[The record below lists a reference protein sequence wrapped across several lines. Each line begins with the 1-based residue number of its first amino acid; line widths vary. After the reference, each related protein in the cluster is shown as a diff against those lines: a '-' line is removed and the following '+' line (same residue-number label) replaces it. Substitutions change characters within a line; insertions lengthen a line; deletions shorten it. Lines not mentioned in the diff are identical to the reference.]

1 MNEARERYI
10 YTITD
15 YAKDKGLSRQCIH
28 KRLMDIEKEH
38 TAIFSGKKYMDLE
51 AYLYLEKIFAQN
63 KVVSL
68 KMENELLAE
77 ENKLLQQQ
85 FARQFASLS
94 KELSSIRN
102 ELTNLT
108 QYIKGGGNL

>member
-1 MNEARERYI
+1 MNTARERYI

-28 KRLMDIEKEH
+28 KRLLNIEKEH
-38 TAIFSGKKYMDLE
+38 TAIFNGKKYMDLE

-68 KMENELLAE
+68 KRENQLLAE

-85 FARQFASLS
+85 FASLS
-94 KELSSIRN
+94 EELSSIRN

>member
-1 MNEARERYI
+1 MNAARERERYI

-28 KRLMDIEKEH
+28 KRLLNIEKEH

-68 KMENELLAE
+68 KREKELLTE

-85 FARQFASLS
+85 FASLS
-94 KELSSIRN
+94 EELSAIRN

>member
-1 MNEARERYI
+1 MNTTKERYI

-28 KRLMDIEKEH
+28 KHLMNIGKEH
-38 TAIFSGKKYMDLE
+38 TAILNGKKHMDLD
-51 AYLYLEKIFAQN
+51 AYLYLEKVLAQN
-63 KVVSL
+63 KIVSL
-68 KMENELLAE
+68 KRENQLLVT

-85 FARQFASLS
+85 FASLS
-94 KELSSIRN
+94 EELSAIRN
-102 ELTNLT
+102 ELANLS